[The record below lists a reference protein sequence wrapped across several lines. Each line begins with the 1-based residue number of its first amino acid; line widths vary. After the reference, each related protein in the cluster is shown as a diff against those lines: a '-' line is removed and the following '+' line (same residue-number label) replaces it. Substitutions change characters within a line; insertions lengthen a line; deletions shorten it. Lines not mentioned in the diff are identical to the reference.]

1 MPQFKEIRRAG
12 QLPDLIASEIMSQI
26 TNGELQPG
34 DVLPT
39 ETTLAGSFGVSR
51 NVVREAIARLR
62 SDGLIETK
70 QGRGAIVRPPSE
82 RETFRVDLSS
92 LEEKTSLA
100 DLFEL
105 RGILEIEAAG
115 LAALRRTDADLA
127 RLNAAIADMSG
138 QKEFDE
144 KRLEADAEFHRAM
157 GAATRN
163 AFLGT
168 IVDYLSSR
176 LKETTRATDRIYRD
190 GDLIEVTIGEHKQIA
205 AAVEARDVAAARDA
219 MRKHIQGAAGRLG
232 VELAENH

>member
-1 MPQFKEIRRAG
+1 MPQFKEIRRTG

-26 TNGELQPG
+26 LGGELKPG

-39 ETTLAGSFGVSR
+39 EAALAESFGVSR

-70 QGRGAIVRPPSE
+70 QGRGATVRPPSE
-82 RETFRVDLSS
+82 RETFRVDLSA
-92 LEEKTSLA
+92 LEETTSLA

-115 LAALRRTDADLA
+115 LAAQRRTEEDLT
-127 RLNAAIADMSG
+127 RLQAAIDNMAG
-138 QKEFDE
+138 QQEFDE

-157 GAATRN
+157 GTATKN
-163 AFLGT
+163 AFLAT

-176 LKETTRATDRIYRD
+176 LKETTRATNRIYRD
-190 GDLIEVTIGEHKQIA
+190 GDLIAVTIGEHEKIL
-205 AAVEARDVAAARDA
+205 AAVKAQDAQAVREA
-219 MRKHIQGAAGRLG
+219 MQGHIRGAAKRLG
-232 VELAENH
+232 VDLPD